1 MLEPPWR
8 DPKTDPPEEYTEVIV
23 TTEVGRVTSLFY
35 YKGRFSGSYVPV
47 IAWQPMP
54 KPAKI
59 KKEKETKTEKV
70 EETPKPKSKAK
81 PKGAAVAK
89 RKTKA

>member
-23 TTEVGRVTSLFY
+23 TTETGRVTSSYY
-35 YKGRFSGSYVPV
+35 YKGRFNTYTPI

-54 KPAKI
+54 KPARI
-59 KKEKETKTEKV
+59 KKEA
-70 EETPKPKSKAK
+70 PAK
-81 PKGAAVAK
+81 PPSEGKNKGKQKGKDAVA
-89 RKTKA
+89 RKTKV

>member
-23 TTEVGRVTSLFY
+23 TTETGRVTSSYY
-35 YKGRFSGSYVPV
+35 YKGRFNTYTPI

-54 KPAKI
+54 NPAKV
-59 KKEKETKTEKV
+59 KKEPKPEKV
-70 EETPKPKSKAK
+70 EETPKPKPKAK
-81 PKGAAVAK
+81 PKGVAVAK